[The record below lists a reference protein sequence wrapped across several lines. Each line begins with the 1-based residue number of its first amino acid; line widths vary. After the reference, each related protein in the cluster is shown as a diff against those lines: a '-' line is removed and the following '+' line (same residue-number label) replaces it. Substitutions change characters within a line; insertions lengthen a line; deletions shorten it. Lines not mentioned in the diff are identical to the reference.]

1 MADIYTTG
9 VDSLLVQELQ
19 LVRTAN
25 TESYEGWSYYHVQQ
39 YSKEIR
45 QFKVEIEEPKVESK
59 QVEDD
64 ETSVSMHFH

>member
-25 TESYEGWSYYHVQQ
+25 TESYEG
-39 YSKEIR
+39 
-45 QFKVEIEEPKVESK
+45 
-59 QVEDD
+59 
-64 ETSVSMHFH
+64 